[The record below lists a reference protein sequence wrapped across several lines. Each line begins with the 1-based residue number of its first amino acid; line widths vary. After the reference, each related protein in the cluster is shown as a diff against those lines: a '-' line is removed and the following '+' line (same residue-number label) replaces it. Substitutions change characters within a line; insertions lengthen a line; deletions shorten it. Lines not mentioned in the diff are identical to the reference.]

1 MNVEDKGSNTLV
13 ICDARSGFRREMLVI
28 STPVDPED
36 TAERLNAVLETQF
49 MDSV

>member
-13 ICDARSGFRREMLVI
+13 IRDARGGFSRKMLVI
-28 STPVDPED
+28 STPVDPKD